1 MPNRKYSV
9 NCVCIK

>member
-9 NCVCIK
+9 NCVCIQ